1 MGIRPSLNLP
11 EAKYQSPVTE
21 TTLTV
26 DATEMRRL
34 IETLGVIGEQP
45 GGGIIRHVYDPA
57 WVAARLQLAKWMRA
71 DGLAVREDAV
81 GNLFGRLEGES
92 ERTILTGSHI
102 DTVQLG
108 GRYDG
113 ALGVLSALA
122 ALSTLKQREG
132 KPRKS
137 LEMVALCE
145 EEDSRFHCN
154 FWGTRGMLGLISE
167 SEIDELRDEQGVS
180 IGAAMREIGFP
191 PEKCTEAIR
200 DDLDAFVELHIE
212 QGRILFDEGF
222 SMGIVDAITG
232 LYRFRVTVEGR
243 TDHAVTTP
251 MDLRRDALQAAAQIA
266 REMTEIVEQAGRPAV
281 ITNGWWEVLPGAWNI
296 VPGLVHFSVDLR
308 HPDEAVKQRL
318 AAEVR
323 RRGEEI
329 AAKRGVSVAY
339 TVVGDVPPKD
349 MDAGIK
355 AQLQEAAETCGVQWI
370 PMVSGAGHDSQ
381 VMATRVPTAMLFVPS
396 FEGRSHSAAEYTTPE
411 DAARGATVLAAALH
425 RLAY

>member
-1 MGIRPSLNLP
+1 MINTSLI
-11 EAKYQSPVTE
+11 
-21 TTLTV
+21 V
-26 DATEMRRL
+26 DPTEMKRL
-34 IETLGVIGEQP
+34 VETLGVIGEQP

-57 WVAARLQLAKWMRA
+57 WVAARQQLADWMRA
-71 DGLAVREDAV
+71 AGLAVREDAV

-92 ERTILTGSHI
+92 VRTILTGSHI

-122 ALSTLKQREG
+122 ALRLLKDTAG
-132 KPRKS
+132 KPKKS

-145 EEDSRFHCN
+145 EEDSRFHAN
-154 FWGTRGMLGLISE
+154 FWGTRGILGLISAAE
-167 SEIDELRDEQGVS
+167 MDALRDEAGVS
-180 IGAAMREIGFP
+180 IGEAMTAVGLD
-191 PEKCTEAIR
+191 PELYADAIR

-212 QGRILFDEGF
+212 QGRILFDEGRPL
-222 SMGIVDAITG
+222 GIVDAITG
-232 LYRFRVTVEGR
+232 LYRFRATVEGR
-243 TDHAVTTP
+243 TDHAGTTP

-266 REMTEIVEQAGRPAV
+266 REMTAIVEKAGRPAV
-281 ITNGWWEVLPGAWNI
+281 ITNGWWDVLPGAWNI

-318 AAEVR
+318 AAEIR
-323 RRGEEI
+323 RRGEQI
-329 AAKRGVSVAY
+329 AADRGVSLNY
-339 TVVGDVPPKD
+339 SVVSDVPPKD
-349 MDAGIK
+349 MDSEVK
-355 AQLQEAAETCGVQWI
+355 AHLHAAAEACGVQWI
-370 PMVSGAGHDSQ
+370 PMISGAGHDSQ

-396 FEGRSHSAAEYTTPE
+396 FEGRSHSAAEFTTPE